1 MNSWEAVSVRM
12 GGCMQTAFITFI
24 KGKDGI
30 SMEQWKPY
38 LEALASK
45 APVPGGGGASAVWVA
60 LGEMVGNL
68 TIGKKKYAQWEL
80 EVKECLLRLEA
91 ARQEFLFLSEE
102 DARVFEPL
110 SKAYG
115 IKAETEEEKEKKDAY
130 MEECLDQAA
139 QVPLKIMELCG
150 SVMEDVEFL
159 AGNGSRL
166 AVSDA
171 GVGIQFIRAALL
183 GAVMNVY
190 INTKMMKN
198 KERAGEL
205 NRRAEALVREKTIQ
219 ADQIYEIVLKAV
231 KG

>member
-1 MNSWEAVSVRM
+1 
-12 GGCMQTAFITFI
+12 MQTAFITFI

-45 APVPGGGGASAVWVA
+45 APVPGGGGASAVCGALGVA

-68 TIGKKKYAQWEL
+68 TIGKKKYAQWEP

-205 NRRAEALVREKTIQ
+205 NRRAEALVREKTVQ

>member
-1 MNSWEAVSVRM
+1 
-12 GGCMQTAFITFI
+12 
-24 KGKDGI
+24 
-30 SMEQWKPY
+30 MEQWKPY

-45 APVPGGGGASAVWVA
+45 APVPGGGGASAVCGALGVA

-68 TIGKKKYAQWEL
+68 TIGKKKYAQWEP

-159 AGNGSRL
+159 ARNGSRL

-171 GVGIQFIRAALL
+171 GVGIQFVRAALL

-198 KERAGEL
+198 RKRAEEL
-205 NRRAEALVREKTIQ
+205 NRRAEELVREKTAQ
-219 ADQIYEIVLKAV
+219 ADRIYEIVLKAV

>member
-1 MNSWEAVSVRM
+1 
-12 GGCMQTAFITFI
+12 MQSAFITFI

-45 APVPGGGGASAVWVA
+45 APVPGGGGASAVCGALGVA

-68 TIGKKKYAQWEL
+68 TIGKKKYAQWEP

-205 NRRAEALVREKTIQ
+205 NRRAEALVREKTVQ

>member
-1 MNSWEAVSVRM
+1 
-12 GGCMQTAFITFI
+12 MQTAFITFI

-45 APVPGGGGASAVWVA
+45 APVPGGGGASAVCGALGVA

-68 TIGKKKYAQWEL
+68 TIGKKKYAQWEP

>member
-1 MNSWEAVSVRM
+1 
-12 GGCMQTAFITFI
+12 
-24 KGKDGI
+24 
-30 SMEQWKPY
+30 MEQWKPY

-45 APVPGGGGASAVWVA
+45 APVPGGGGASAVCGALGVA

-68 TIGKKKYAQWEL
+68 TIGKKKYAQWEP

-183 GAVMNVY
+183 GAFMNVY

>member
-1 MNSWEAVSVRM
+1 
-12 GGCMQTAFITFI
+12 MQTAFITFI

-45 APVPGGGGASAVWVA
+45 APVPGGGGASAVCGALGVA

-68 TIGKKKYAQWEL
+68 TVGKKKYAQWEP
-80 EVKECLLRLEA
+80 EVKERLLRLEA

-198 KERAGEL
+198 RERAKEL
-205 NRRAEALVREKTIQ
+205 NQRAEALVREKTVQ

>member
-1 MNSWEAVSVRM
+1 
-12 GGCMQTAFITFI
+12 
-24 KGKDGI
+24 
-30 SMEQWKPY
+30 
-38 LEALASK
+38 
-45 APVPGGGGASAVWVA
+45 
-60 LGEMVGNL
+60 
-68 TIGKKKYAQWEL
+68 
-80 EVKECLLRLEA
+80 
-91 ARQEFLFLSEE
+91 
-102 DARVFEPL
+102 
-110 SKAYG
+110 
-115 IKAETEEEKEKKDAY
+115 

-205 NRRAEALVREKTIQ
+205 NRRAEALVREKTVQ